1 MKVEIDDLFLEQVVA
16 ASLKE
21 TYKYLGSKQK
31 IPIFSSDPKTDK
43 EEMKRYREAFRL
55 VHNWYTA
62 PSDHIK

>member
-1 MKVEIDDLFLEQVVA
+1 MKIEIDDLFVEQIVA

-21 TYKYLGSKQK
+21 TYKFLGSKQK
-31 IPIFSSDPKTDK
+31 IAIFDYDPKANK
-43 EEMKRYREAFRL
+43 AEIKRYQEAFKL